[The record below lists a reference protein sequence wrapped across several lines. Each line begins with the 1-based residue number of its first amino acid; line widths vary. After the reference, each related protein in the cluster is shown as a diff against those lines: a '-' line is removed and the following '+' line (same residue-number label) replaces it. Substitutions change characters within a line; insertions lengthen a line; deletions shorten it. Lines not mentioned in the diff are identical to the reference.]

1 MSNCKQRASLYS
13 QKNLPLNCWNFQT
26 DPLPKIPVRL
36 SPGLS
41 KRDSVYPDQMAEDD
55 TNTFPLPLREGGR
68 GRGKA
73 TLRSRALRKQSTE
86 AEKKLWRHLRRK
98 QFYGLRFRRQY
109 PLGPYFGDF
118 VCLPARLVIE
128 VDGATHTGDK
138 QAEHDRRRTEWLHSQ
153 NFRVLRFWNVHVFE
167 NIEDVLDRIDAAM
180 REHPLPPAPSRKR
193 RGEIGMNSRGPG

>member
-1 MSNCKQRASLYS
+1 MVFVSAASTRS
-13 QKNLPLNCWNFQT
+13 
-26 DPLPKIPVRL
+26 DHI
-36 SPGLS
+36 S
-41 KRDSVYPDQMAEDD
+41 
-55 TNTFPLPLREGGR
+55 
-68 GRGKA
+68 A
-73 TLRSRALRKQSTE
+73 TS
-86 AEKKLWRHLRRK
+86 
-98 QFYGLRFRRQY
+98 
-109 PLGPYFGDF
+109 F
-118 VCLPARLVIE
+118 VFLRLVIE